1 MDTPSSNTV
10 DNTGF
15 QTLIL
20 ASMQTLKRNNK
31 KCGTEEVFQLVLKS
45 QENDIDEESF
55 NKILELLIKNQ
66 KVKASC
72 YVNKAY
78 LSIPNEDQINN
89 IRMTGKYNLKE
100 DFNYLKI
107 L

>member
-1 MDTPSSNTV
+1 MATPSSNTV

-72 YVNKAY
+72 YVNK
-78 LSIPNEDQINN
+78 IPNEDQINN
-89 IRMTGKYNLKE
+89 IHITDKYNLKE
-100 DFNYLKI
+100 DFNYSKI